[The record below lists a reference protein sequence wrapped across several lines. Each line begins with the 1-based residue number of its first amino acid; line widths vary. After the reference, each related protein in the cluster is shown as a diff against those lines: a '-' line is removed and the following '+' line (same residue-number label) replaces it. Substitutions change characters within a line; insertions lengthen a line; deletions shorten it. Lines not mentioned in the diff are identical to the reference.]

1 MRRILAIFLIGAI
14 VLFTGCTSSNSGSGD
29 AYISAA
35 SGKTL
40 SERDL
45 VRRSSLGA
53 VDVDVVYLNP
63 LMPEEKEKIVF
74 KVYLNTHSVDLSGY
88 RVEKLSTFRNSRNV
102 VVNEGFTWVP
112 ERESSHHRSGY
123 LTLPATL
130 QDGSKLI
137 SPGDEYI
144 VLEIDGIQG
153 KRIFRWNLN
162 FKQ

>member
-29 AYISAA
+29 ASISAA

-88 RVEKLSTFRNSRNV
+88 RVEKLSTFRNSRGV

-112 ERESSHHRSGY
+112 ERESSHHRYGY
-123 LTLPATL
+123 LVLPARINGTE
-130 QDGSKLI
+130 LI
-137 SPGDEYI
+137 SPEDEYI

>member
-14 VLFTGCTSSNSGSGD
+14 VLFTGCTSANSGGD
-29 AYISAA
+29 ASVSAA

-40 SERDL
+40 SESDL
-45 VRRSSLGA
+45 IRKSSAGP

-88 RVEKLSTFRNSRNV
+88 RIERLSTFRNSRAV

-112 ERESSHHRSGY
+112 ERESLHHRYGY
-123 LTLPATL
+123 LVLPARVNGTE
-130 QDGSKLI
+130 LI
-137 SPGDEYI
+137 SPEDEYI

-153 KRIFRWNLN
+153 KRIFRWDLEELR
-162 FKQ
+162 